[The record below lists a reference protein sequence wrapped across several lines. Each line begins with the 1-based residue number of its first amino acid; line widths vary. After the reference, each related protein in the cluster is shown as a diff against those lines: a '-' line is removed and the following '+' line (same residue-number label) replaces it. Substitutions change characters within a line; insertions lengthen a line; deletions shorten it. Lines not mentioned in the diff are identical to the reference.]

1 MGRVSPREVV
11 QLKNALEAIQ
21 PIKVA
26 CQHAKN
32 DALKR
37 VGEQL
42 NVCETLKDRIA
53 REIQPDPPQLVNKGD
68 VIADGY
74 NAELD
79 DLRSI
84 SRHGK
89 DYLLRRWRRLSDI
102 LLRNSRNTRR
112 RFSVPMRRS

>member
-1 MGRVSPREVV
+1 MHSKPI
-11 QLKNALEAIQ
+11 K

-26 CQHAKN
+26 CQHATN
-32 DALKR
+32 EALKR

-68 VIADGY
+68 VIADGF

-79 DLRSI
+79 DLRAI

-89 DYLLRRWRRLSDI
+89 DYLLKIQEREIEKTGISSLKDRLQ
-102 LLRNSRNTRR
+102 
-112 RFSVPMRRS
+112 